1 MRFVFVFVLLISINV
16 FGQYKDYIIGPKG
29 DTLNRVDLKG
39 KKQGPWLVHVDDVR
53 GERGYEEE
61 GYFLN
66 DKREGMWRRFSL
78 DGDIL
83 AIENYR
89 WGNKNGKCQ
98 YFTNTGDLLREESWK
113 AVNPDD
119 PYDTVAVYDVNDP
132 TKIVGTQI
140 VKLEG
145 FSLKHGTWKYYDS
158 NYGTIVKTEKWFLDK
173 PATGDTKNDDDLR
186 PIDVTDNSN
195 PRSDTLTKKSTAKP
209 QAVLDYEKK
218 NAGKKK
224 IKVREGRTGYTPIP

>member
-1 MRFVFVFVLLISINV
+1 MRFVFVFMLLLSINV
-16 FGQYKDYIIGPKG
+16 FGQYKSYIIGPKG

-39 KKQGPWLVHVDDVR
+39 KKQGPWVIHVNDSH

-66 DKREGMWRRFSL
+66 DKKEGTWRQFSL
-78 DGDIL
+78 DGDMI

-98 YFTNTGDLLREESWK
+98 YFTNMGDLVREESWK

-119 PYDTVAVYDVNDP
+119 PYDTVAIYDVNDP

-140 VKLEG
+140 IKLEG
-145 FSLKHGTWKYYDS
+145 YTLKHGTWRYFDP
-158 NYGTIVKTEKWFLDK
+158 NVGTVIKTEKWFLDK
-173 PATGDTKNDDDLR
+173 PATGDSKNDDDLK
-186 PIDVTDNSN
+186 PIDVSDNSKLK
-195 PRSDTLTKKSTAKP
+195 SDTAAKKGAAKP

-218 NAGKKK
+218 NSNKKK
-224 IKVREGRTGYTPIP
+224 IKVRDGATSY

>member
-1 MRFVFVFVLLISINV
+1 MLLLSINV
-16 FGQYKDYIIGPKG
+16 FGQYKNYVIGPKG

-39 KKQGPWLVHVDDVR
+39 KRQGPWVIHVNDNH

-61 GYFLN
+61 GYFVN
-66 DKREGMWRRFSL
+66 DKKEGMWRRFTL
-78 DGDIL
+78 DGDMI

-98 YFTNTGDLLREESWK
+98 YFTTMGDLVREESWK

-132 TKIVGTQI
+132 TKVVGTQI

-145 FSLKHGTWKYYDS
+145 YTLKHGTWRYFDP
-158 NYGTIVKTEKWFLDK
+158 NLGTVIKTEKWFLDK
-173 PATGDTKNDDDLR
+173 PATGDSKNDDDLK
-186 PIDVTDNSN
+186 PIDVSDNSK
-195 PRSDTLTKKSTAKP
+195 PKSDTAAKKATAKP

-218 NAGKKK
+218 NSNKKK
-224 IKVREGRTGYTPIP
+224 IKVRDGATSY

>member
-1 MRFVFVFVLLISINV
+1 MRFVFVFMLLLSTNV
-16 FGQYKDYIIGPKG
+16 FGQYKNYIIGPKG

-39 KKQGPWLVHVDDVR
+39 KKQGPWVIHVNDSH

-66 DKREGMWRRFSL
+66 DKKEGTWRQFTL
-78 DGDIL
+78 DGDMI

-98 YFTNTGDLLREESWK
+98 YFTNMGDLVREESWK

-119 PYDTVAVYDVNDP
+119 PYDTVAIYDVNDP

-140 VKLEG
+140 IKLEG
-145 FSLKHGTWKYYDS
+145 YTLKHGTWRYFDP
-158 NYGTIVKTEKWFLDK
+158 NVGTVIKTEKWFLDK
-173 PATGDTKNDDDLR
+173 PATGDSKNDDDLK
-186 PIDVTDNSN
+186 PIDVSENSK
-195 PRSDTLTKKSTAKP
+195 PKSDTAAKKGTAKP

-218 NAGKKK
+218 NSNKKK
-224 IKVREGRTGYTPIP
+224 IKVRDGATSY

>member
-1 MRFVFVFVLLISINV
+1 MRFVFVFMLLLSINV
-16 FGQYKDYIIGPKG
+16 FGQYKNYIIGPKG

-39 KKQGPWLVHVDDVR
+39 KKQGPWVIHVNDSH
-53 GERGYEEE
+53 GERGHEEE
-61 GYFLN
+61 GYFVN
-66 DKREGMWRRFSL
+66 DKKEGTWRQFSL
-78 DGDIL
+78 DGDMI
-83 AIENYR
+83 AIENYK

-98 YFTNTGDLLREESWK
+98 YFTNMGDLLREESWK

-145 FSLKHGTWKYYDS
+145 YTLKHGTWRYFDP
-158 NYGTIVKTEKWFLDK
+158 NVGTVIKTEKWFLDK
-173 PATGDTKNDDDLR
+173 PATGDSKNDDDLK
-186 PIDVTDNSN
+186 PIDVSDNSK
-195 PRSDTLTKKSTAKP
+195 PKSDTAVKKGTPKP

-218 NAGKKK
+218 NTKKK
-224 IKVREGRTGYTPIP
+224 IKVRDGSTSY

>member
-1 MRFVFVFVLLISINV
+1 MRFVFVFLLLLSINV
-16 FGQYKDYIIGPKG
+16 FGQYKSYIIGPKG

-39 KKQGPWLVHVDDVR
+39 KKQGPWVVHVNDNH

-61 GYFLN
+61 GYFVN
-66 DKREGMWRRFSL
+66 DKKEGAWRQFSL
-78 DGDIL
+78 DGDMI

-98 YFTNTGDLLREESWK
+98 YFTTMGDLLREESWK

-119 PYDTVAVYDVNDP
+119 PYDTVAIYDVNDP
-132 TKIVGTQI
+132 TKVVGTQI

-145 FSLKHGTWKYYDS
+145 YTLKHGTWRYFDP
-158 NYGTIVKTEKWFLDK
+158 NLGTIIKTEKWFLDK
-173 PATGDTKNDDDLR
+173 PATGDSKNDDDLK
-186 PIDVTDNSN
+186 PIDVSDNSK
-195 PRSDTLTKKSTAKP
+195 PKSDTAVKKGTAKP

-218 NAGKKK
+218 NTKKK
-224 IKVREGRTGYTPIP
+224 IKVRDGATSY

>member
-1 MRFVFVFVLLISINV
+1 MRFIFLFILLISING
-16 FGQYKDYIIGPKG
+16 FGQYKSYVIGKRG

-61 GYFLN
+61 GYFEN
-66 DKREGMWRRFSL
+66 DRKEGTWRRFSL
-78 DGDIL
+78 DGDVI

-89 WGNKNGKCQ
+89 WGNKNGKSQ
-98 YFTNTGDLLREESWK
+98 YFTNMGDIMREESWK

-119 PYDTVAVYDVNDP
+119 PYDTVAVYDVVDP

-158 NYGTIVKTEKWFLDK
+158 NAGVLVKTEKWFLDK
-173 PATGDTKNDDDLR
+173 PATSAGNSDDDDDLK
-186 PIDVTDNSN
+186 PIDVTDNNSK
-195 PRSDTLTKKSTAKP
+195 SKTDTTGKKAVPKP
-209 QAVLDYEKK
+209 QAIIDYEKK

-224 IKVREGRTGYTPIP
+224 IKVRDGRTGY